1 MSAETARQGHRRPR
15 PRDRRP
21 RKTGRLTVSALTRVP
36 SPRWA
41 SAAGAGKGS
50 GRPLPF
56 SLRPVRWRIRWRRD
70 YFLGAVMESYEGI
83 LTMLG
88 LSAAAS
94 LLIIALVAA
103 VLHFFVALNAPP
115 RRRAF
120 WTVAPAY
127 ALCVFFGTAPADSPF
142 PIWVWPVGALVP
154 AAIWYW
160 FWLRDFE
167 KRWYQNLEDLPDRCP
182 ACQSRL
188 EEWPFTVGD
197 SAGDRP
203 SHGGY
208 PNDVEI
214 LISSVERCGVGRN
227 RPFSF
232 ICAPFRSTAPDAT
245 CTP

>member
-1 MSAETARQGHRRPR
+1 
-15 PRDRRP
+15 
-21 RKTGRLTVSALTRVP
+21 
-36 SPRWA
+36 
-41 SAAGAGKGS
+41 
-50 GRPLPF
+50 
-56 SLRPVRWRIRWRRD
+56 
-70 YFLGAVMESYEGI
+70 MESYEGI

-167 KRWYQNLEDLPDRCP
+167 KRWYQNLEDLPDHVP
-182 ACQSRL
+182 LANQDWKNGL
-188 EEWPFTVGD
+188 LQLATLLVIGLAM
-197 SAGDRP
+197 AGIRMMLK
-203 SHGGY
+203 S
-208 PNDVEI
+208 
-214 LISSVERCGVGRN
+214 
-227 RPFSF
+227 
-232 ICAPFRSTAPDAT
+232 
-245 CTP
+245 